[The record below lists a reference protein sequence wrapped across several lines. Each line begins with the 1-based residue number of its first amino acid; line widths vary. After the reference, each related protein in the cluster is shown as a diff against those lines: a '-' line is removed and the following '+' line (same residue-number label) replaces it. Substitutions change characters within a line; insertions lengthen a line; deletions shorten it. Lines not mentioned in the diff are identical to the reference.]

1 MAKMSISLPDEL
13 KARLQAYAQEH
24 SLSDSET
31 VQQALEAFLDG
42 SPVEPPTP
50 PPGPSDWAAPIAQIQ
65 KYVAALAANHEQ
77 VRSAMQL
84 ISQMS
89 APQGVY
95 IPCPPPVGP
104 PPWPGPGF

>member
-1 MAKMSISLPDEL
+1 MAKMSVSLSDAL
-13 KARLQAYAQEH
+13 KARLETYAQEH
-24 SLSDSET
+24 SLSDSQV
-31 VQQALEAFLDG
+31 VQQALEAFL
-42 SPVEPPTP
+42 SESSQP
-50 PPGPSDWAAPIAQIQ
+50 PPPETDWAVPVKQLQ